1 MTLFQKM
8 LERGIGGEEAF
19 AAEEA
24 EGVPMKIWVL
34 QNGYSTYFE
43 VC

>member
-1 MTLFQKM
+1 MTLLQKM
-8 LERGIGGEEAF
+8 FERGIGGEEAF
-19 AAEEA
+19 AA

-34 QNGYSTYFE
+34 QNGYSTYFD